1 MIYKKSDYKIVYF
14 NSNIPIILTSEN
26 HHHIFESLGYIN
38 SIDLKKKD
46 NKIVFKFD
54 TENKIYKVYLKD
66 INLKI
71 SKDFIK
77 IKDWFYKDV
86 IVNIDKI
93 KYKHKNIPFLWKDIE
108 KIDYLHFRITDVFS
122 NEKNTEKSTIEFQE
136 KLLKN
141 LNKLKNI

>member
-77 IKDWFYKDV
+77 IKDWFYKM
-86 IVNIDKI
+86 
-93 KYKHKNIPFLWKDIE
+93 L
-108 KIDYLHFRITDVFS
+108 
-122 NEKNTEKSTIEFQE
+122 
-136 KLLKN
+136 
-141 LNKLKNI
+141 